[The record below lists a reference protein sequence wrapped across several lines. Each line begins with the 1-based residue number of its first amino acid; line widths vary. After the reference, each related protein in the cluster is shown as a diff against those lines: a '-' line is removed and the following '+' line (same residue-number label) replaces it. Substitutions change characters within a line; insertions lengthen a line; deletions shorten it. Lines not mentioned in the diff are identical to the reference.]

1 MSTRREQLR
10 RSKVELGTRYLLA
23 AGLTVAGLLASMGSL
38 AQVLRSGNPERALML
53 APGNA
58 RVIATL
64 AYRRA
69 TDPKISSVG
78 RRGVDQLSKAALLK
92 DPTAVTAVAALGI
105 DAQSR
110 GRVIEAR
117 RLFAYAQRLS
127 RREIVTQLWAIEDA
141 VARSDIPAALRQYD
155 IALRTS
161 RTISD
166 VLFPVLSKAITD
178 PVITKDLARTLAAK
192 PAWRDSL
199 INYLGAQGAD
209 PDATVKL
216 FMMLQQ
222 MAVPVSGMAQGAVI
236 NALMQKGQLDS
247 AWSYYAAVRQ
257 GADRRRSRDP
267 NFSAG
272 LQSPTPLD
280 WGLVDIAGG
289 STSIQRGGS
298 GNVFDFS
305 LAPSVG
311 GALLQQVQMLPS
323 GNYRLT
329 GHSANLDQPQ
339 DSLPY
344 WMLSCRDSRELGTVK
359 MVNSGQANGVFT
371 GQFSV
376 PAGCPVQVLTLMA
389 PPSTSTS
396 GASGQIDHVQLF
408 PLR

>member
-1 MSTRREQLR
+1 MSKRRDQSR
-10 RSKVELGTRYLLA
+10 RSKVELGTRYVLA

-38 AQVLRSGNPERALML
+38 AQVLRSRDPERAFML

-58 RVIATL
+58 RIIATL

-69 TDPKISSVG
+69 TDPKISSAD
-78 RRGVDQLSKAALLK
+78 RQNVDRLSKAALLK

-166 VLFPVLSKAITD
+166 VLFPVLSKAIVD
-178 PVITKDLARTLAAK
+178 PVIAKDLARTLAAK

-199 INYLGAQGAD
+199 VNYLGSQGAD

-216 FMMLQQ
+216 FTKLQQ

-236 NALMQKGQLDS
+236 NALIQKGQLDS
-247 AWSYYAAVRQ
+247 AWSYYAAIRP
-257 GADRRRSRDP
+257 GADRRYSRDP
-267 NFSAG
+267 NFRAG
-272 LQSPTPLD
+272 LQSPSPLD
-280 WGLVDIAGG
+280 WGVVDIAGG
-289 STSIQRGGS
+289 STSIQRGGG

-311 GALLQQVQMLPS
+311 GTLLQQVQILPP

-329 GHSANLDQPQ
+329 GHSVNLDQPQ

-344 WMLSCRDSRELGTVK
+344 WMLSCRDGRELGTVK
-359 MVNSGQANGVFT
+359 MVNSGQGNGVFA
-371 GQFSV
+371 GQLAV
-376 PAGCPVQVLTLMA
+376 PAECSVQVLTLMV
-389 PPSTSTS
+389 PPSTSAS
-396 GASGQIDHVQLF
+396 GASGQIDHVQLV